1 MSSHK
6 ISGRYAKSIL
16 DLAQDNNQLEAVYQ
30 DMLTFANVSENRDF
44 ALMLKSPVIKA
55 DTKIQIVRSL
65 LGGKINALTQSFVEL
80 LINKGRESIL
90 AEICVAF
97 IEQYKVKNKVR
108 TAILTTASQMDQ
120 TQLSAIQDQFK
131 SWLSAGET
139 MEVTQKIKPELVGG
153 FIFEMGDQQYDS
165 SAKRQVDLMKKNLY
179 DKSYINLVVK
189 S

>member
-6 ISGRYAKSIL
+6 ISGRNAKSIL

-65 LGGKINALTQSFVEL
+65 LSGKINALTQSFVEL

-108 TAILTTASQMDQ
+108 TAILTTATQMDQ
-120 TQLSAIQDQFK
+120 TQL
-131 SWLSAGET
+131 
-139 MEVTQKIKPELVGG
+139 